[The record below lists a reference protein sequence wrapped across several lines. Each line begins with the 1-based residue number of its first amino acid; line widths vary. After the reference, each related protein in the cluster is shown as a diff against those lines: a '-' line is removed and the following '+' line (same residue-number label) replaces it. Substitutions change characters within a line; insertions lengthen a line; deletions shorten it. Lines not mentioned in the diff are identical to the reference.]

1 MTILHKDE
9 HFSCRCSI
17 LSEILH
23 PMEVKRILNKEKSVA
38 DDFLEKRLQAAE
50 RTEDMGGE
58 RRIVQRARSLV
69 LKMKSDTVAGKG

>member
-38 DDFLEKRLQAAE
+38 DDFLEKRLQVAE
-50 RTEDMGGE
+50 RPEDMGGE
-58 RRIVQRARSLV
+58 RDRPACPFSCPQKEKRYGSE
-69 LKMKSDTVAGKG
+69 

>member
-1 MTILHKDE
+1 
-9 HFSCRCSI
+9 
-17 LSEILH
+17 
-23 PMEVKRILNKEKSVA
+23 MEVKRILNKEKSVA